1 MPKLNLHRLSRIAHR
16 LRGPWLALTFM
27 FLTVQLG
34 LPAHEA
40 SHPIGQTDT
49 ACQFCMMGGHAPAMP
64 SAFLPPQLTH
74 STAEAPRLPAVRPV
88 LVTFVRT
95 YRSRGP
101 PHAVDARS

>member
-1 MPKLNLHRLSRIAHR
+1 MPKLSIQHLSRTLHR
-16 LRGPWLALTFM
+16 LRGLWLALALM

-64 SAFLPPQLTH
+64 NAVLPPQLTQ
-74 STAEAPRLPAVRPV
+74 STAEAPRLPTLRPI
-88 LVTFVRT
+88 LQAFVRT
-95 YRSRGP
+95 RYSRGP
-101 PHAVDARS
+101 PHAVDA